1 MKGPQFQKSKMVNH
15 VRTCGA
21 DVGDA
26 PRCILTGQRV
36 IFKQMPQMAPKNHQA
51 ETLYWRTAADD
62 PPHHPP

>member
-36 IFKQMPQMAPKNHQA
+36 IFKQMPQMAP
-51 ETLYWRTAADD
+51 ETPGRDAVLEDCSG
-62 PPHHPP
+62 